1 MKKVLE
7 AGGCSVIR
15 EYVEL
20 RGGVVHEIC
29 VRGKRGA
36 LPVTDVKRLF
46 PQYDV
51 VLIYRNDRPPDPSK
65 KVYRVDFTSRM
76 MGMMGSDHA
85 MFQ

>member
-1 MKKVLE
+1 MSNCAAEWFTKFAFE
-7 AGGCSVIR
+7 AK
-15 EYVEL
+15 EEL
-20 RGGVVHEIC
+20 YLSPTLR
-29 VRGKRGA
+29 
-36 LPVTDVKRLF
+36 RLF
-46 PQYDV
+46 LQYDV